1 MLRGLGKHLKS
12 LFVAT
17 PRGDTTT
24 PGYHAYVTLHDWIVP
39 SSKLSSAIGPLSGK
53 HQSALDTAWAELENG
68 LAGWRTKHLIQ
79 AADLAAEIRNG
90 PSAPD
95 LANTVVS
102 ILVDHSGSMRG
113 QKMLYA
119 AASVDIAQEFL
130 RTLGIKV
137 ELLGFTTRA
146 WRGGYSRQTW
156 DADGRPKNP
165 GRLNDLLH
173 IVYREAD
180 DMRQG
185 SIGHALKVMLRPDL
199 LKENIDGEAIEWAA
213 DRLRKRPER
222 RKILLVVSDGAPVD
236 DSTLHANGPR
246 YLQDHLFQVAV
257 QLETAGDVELL
268 AVGFGSYVDNSYRVS
283 TNCEAPDE
291 LGRTMLMA
299 LQRQLVAGGTMSAGD
314 TADEVGSSPSP
325 N

>member
-1 MLRGLGKHLKS
+1 MLRGLGKRFRT
-12 LFVAT
+12 LFVAA

-39 SSKLSSAIGPLSGK
+39 SSKLSSAIGPLSEK
-53 HQSALDTAWAELENG
+53 HKSALDAAWAELESG
-68 LAGWRTKHLIQ
+68 LASWKTKHLIL
-79 AADLAAEIRNG
+79 AADVAAKIRNNL
-90 PSAPD
+90 SAAD

-102 ILVDHSGSMRG
+102 ILVDQSGSMRG
-113 QKMLYA
+113 HKMLYA

-137 ELLGFTTRA
+137 EVLGFTTRA
-146 WRGGYSRQTW
+146 WRGGLSRLTW

-180 DMRQG
+180 DTRQS
-185 SIGHALKVMLRPDL
+185 SIGHSLKPMLRPDL

-213 DRLRKRPER
+213 GRLRERPES
-222 RKILLVVSDGAPVD
+222 RKMLLVLSDGAPVD

-246 YLQDHLFQVAV
+246 YLHDHLLRVV
-257 QLETAGDVELL
+257 RQLETAGDVELL
-268 AVGFGSYVDNSYRVS
+268 AIGLNFYVDGYYRAS
-283 TNCEAPDE
+283 SNCEAADE
-291 LGRTMLMA
+291 LGQAILMA
-299 LQRQLVAGGTMSAGD
+299 LQRQLVAGRTAPAG
-314 TADEVGSSPSP
+314 ESG
-325 N
+325 